1 VTVPSIIAGLC
12 LLAALFSVFCRI
24 HKMDPKH
31 TRPIVIVQHFSLGM
45 GIGCALFVPNEWRW
59 TLLAAGVMVFL
70 LLSSYRWKD
79 EAPEGTKCAPRYLT
93 ADEARQVAGGG
104 K

>member
-1 VTVPSIIAGLC
+1 
-12 LLAALFSVFCRI
+12 
-24 HKMDPKH
+24 
-31 TRPIVIVQHFSLGM
+31 VQHFALGM
-45 GIGCALFVPNEWRW
+45 GIACALFVPNEWRW
-59 TLLAAGVMVFL
+59 ALLSAGVLAFL